1 MQHVNLGRE
10 EPRDAK
16 VNVSINSLLN
26 SEGAGGK
33 NIEMVNGEESYVQR
47 VADLPVKFDLLTKV
61 KNYTKYVGVTQN
73 FKEVIDYF
81 NVSESKTPAGFRIE
95 FNLDTDGVLRADLV
109 RDISYDT
116 NGRKR
121 PTKVLFSVD
130 TANPYEVAP
139 IKDLVANLTCNPG
152 IIYDL
157 FINNPEANVDGR
169 FKTRDEVMKELG
181 RILGPGADISV
192 ELNDPFRKS
201 EQEIMEEVEKFKE
214 MLSPYRLVVKVPHT
228 GPVNGDNVEQL
239 LKGDKRFNKSYDD
252 GSTEDLLRGHN
263 LALMLAEN
271 DIRVNFTLMFDPH
284 QTALALQARPYFI
297 NSFVRQRLFQSE
309 TMQRLLD
316 FYKDT
321 EDTSYLEELK
331 ERMLEKDYF
340 PPQNNDMDLMDVK
353 NLAEKILTYR
363 NIDNSEGQDGLDA
376 VRHNLRMLKHAN
388 LPDTRLIIC
397 SMQGDMFMDI
407 DKLLTEDE
415 FQDMGHRILITAVPN
430 YLARFTSSNLV
441 INYQRRFMNAAQG
454 EK

>member
-1 MQHVNLGRE
+1 MQNINLGRE

-16 VNVSINSLLN
+16 INVSINSLLD

-33 NIEMVNGEESYVQR
+33 KIEMVNGEESYVQR
-47 VADLPVKFDLLTKV
+47 VADLPVKFDLFTKA
-61 KNYTKYVGVTQN
+61 KKYTKHVGVTKN

-95 FNLDTDGVLRADLV
+95 FDLDKNGVLRADLV

-228 GPVNGDNVEQL
+228 GAVNGENVEQL
-239 LKGDKRFNKSYDD
+239 LTGDKRFNKSYDD

-263 LALMLAEN
+263 LALMLA
-271 DIRVNFTLMFDPH
+271 
-284 QTALALQARPYFI
+284 
-297 NSFVRQRLFQSE
+297 
-309 TMQRLLD
+309 
-316 FYKDT
+316 
-321 EDTSYLEELK
+321 
-331 ERMLEKDYF
+331 
-340 PPQNNDMDLMDVK
+340 
-353 NLAEKILTYR
+353 
-363 NIDNSEGQDGLDA
+363 DNG
-376 VRHNLRMLKHAN
+376 
-388 LPDTRLIIC
+388 I
-397 SMQGDMFMDI
+397 
-407 DKLLTEDE
+407 
-415 FQDMGHRILITAVPN
+415 
-430 YLARFTSSNLV
+430 
-441 INYQRRFMNAAQG
+441 
-454 EK
+454 